1 MYCLQT
7 VKNCS
12 NNNFFC
18 SNNKKCKNEQ
28 FLLPRYLKKII
39 PSLPKQP
46 KRVNY
51 V

>member
-18 SNNKKCKNEQ
+18 SNNKKCKMNN
-28 FLLPRYLKKII
+28 FCYPDILKKLY
-39 PSLPKQP
+39 LPCRNNP
-46 KRVNY
+46 KE
-51 V
+51 